1 MAIVGLGN
9 DIVDIKRIEQALAR
23 SPRLVQRVLADEEQ
37 VIYANHPQPARYF
50 AKRFA
55 AKEAAAKAL
64 GTGIGRGISFQHFVV
79 SNNERGQ
86 PQLQLQEA
94 ALTLATSLGVTN
106 VWLSL
111 SDEIDYALATV
122 ILERA

>member
-37 VIYANHPQPARYF
+37 VIFANHSQPARYF

-79 SNNERGQ
+79 SNNELGQ
-86 PQLQLQEA
+86 PQLKFQET
-94 ALTLATSLGVTN
+94 ALKLASELGVTN
-106 VWLSL
+106 IWLSL
-111 SDEIDYALATV
+111 SDELDYALATV
-122 ILERA
+122 VLERA

>member
-37 VIYANHPQPARYF
+37 VIFANHSQPARYF

-79 SNNERGQ
+79 SNNALGQ
-86 PQLQLQEA
+86 PQLKFQETALQLASE
-94 ALTLATSLGVTN
+94 LGVTN
-106 VWLSL
+106 IWLSL
-111 SDEIDYALATV
+111 SDELDYALATV
-122 ILERA
+122 VLERA

>member
-23 SPRLVQRVLADEEQ
+23 SPRLVQRVLTDEEQ
-37 VIYANHPQPARYF
+37 VIYANHGQPVRYF

-64 GTGIGRGISFQHFVV
+64 GTGIGRGISFQHFMV
-79 SNNERGQ
+79 SNNASGQ
-86 PQLQLQEA
+86 PQLNLQDA
-94 ALTLATSLGVTN
+94 ALALATTLGVTN
-106 VWLSL
+106 IWLSL
-111 SDEIDYALATV
+111 SDEVDYALATV
-122 ILERA
+122 ILERN

>member
-1 MAIVGLGN
+1 MAIIGLGN

-23 SPRLVQRVLADEEQ
+23 SPRLVQRVLSDEEQ
-37 VIYANHPQPARYF
+37 IIYSNHPQPGRYF

-86 PQLQLQEA
+86 PQLQLQDA
-94 ALTLATSLGVTN
+94 ALALATSLGVTN

>member
-1 MAIVGLGN
+1 MAIVGIGN
-9 DIVDIKRIEQALAR
+9 DIVDIKRIEHALAR

-64 GTGIGRGISFQHFVV
+64 GTGIPRGISFQHFVV

-86 PQLQLQEA
+86 PQLQLQDA
-94 ALTLATSLGVTN
+94 ALVLATELGVTN
-106 VWLSL
+106 VWVSL
-111 SDEIDYALATV
+111 SDEVDYALATV
-122 ILERA
+122 ILERT